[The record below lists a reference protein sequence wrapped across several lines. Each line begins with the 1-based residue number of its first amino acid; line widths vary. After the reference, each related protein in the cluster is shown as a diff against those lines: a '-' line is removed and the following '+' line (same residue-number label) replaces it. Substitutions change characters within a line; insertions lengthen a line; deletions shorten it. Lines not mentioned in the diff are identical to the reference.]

1 MKSIYYDPDTLQVQA
16 QLDSPILA
24 PVRNWEAKGFIQAV
38 VPEGMALTRDHKIEL
53 NDQGE
58 VIGSTKSPHPVPFA
72 RARSREELARIS
84 GLAKLYKLAGLT
96 AEEIAAQAH

>member
-1 MKSIYYDPDTLQVQA
+1 MKSVYYDRDTLQVQA

-24 PVRNWEAKGFIQAV
+24 PVKNWEARGFVQAV
-38 VPEGMALTRDHKIEL
+38 VPEGVELTRDHKVKL
-53 NDQGE
+53 NDQGD
-58 VIGSTKSPHPVPFA
+58 VIGSTKSPHPNPVKVSP
-72 RARSREELARIS
+72 EELARIS

>member
-16 QLDSPILA
+16 ELDSPILA
-24 PVRNWEAKGFIQAV
+24 PVPYWAGLGYVQAV
-38 VPEGMALTRDHKIEL
+38 VPEGVALTRDHKVKL
-53 NDQGE
+53 NDQGD
-58 VIGSTKSPHPVPFA
+58 VIGSTKSPHPVPVA
-72 RARSREELARIS
+72 LPREELARVS